1 MNDTVSLI
9 IPVYNGEKYIQRC
22 LDRLKKEKY
31 PHLEIIV
38 VNDGS
43 TDNTEKIL
51 QSLKDNKIRII
62 SKENGGVSSARN
74 AALDIASGDMIMFLD
89 CDDILQENAIEKAVL
104 LMNEHNADI
113 VRFRLC
119 YFYPDGTEHI
129 GKADYTETTAIFQND
144 FYSHVYRHMMCG
156 VRFNHIVR
164 TLYRRSCIENLRFRT
179 DLHTAEDLCF
189 NISAFSNAKKY
200 IYTPDINYYYYCSG
214 TGLTGNG
221 LKFGEKLKCNIKAAD
236 EIKKSLA
243 GWGCDTLSNRIR
255 ADLRIWYIISA
266 KIKRMIFGGDAY

>member
-22 LDRLKKEKY
+22 LDRLLTEKY
-31 PHLEIIV
+31 PMLEIIV
-38 VNDGS
+38 ADDGS
-43 TDNTEKIL
+43 TDNTASIL
-51 QSLKDNKIRII
+51 KSITDSRVRVIHKQ
-62 SKENGGVSSARN
+62 NGGVSSARN
-74 AALDIASGDMIMFLD
+74 AALDIASGDMLMFLD
-89 CDDILQENAIEKAVL
+89 CDDILQENSIEKAVS

-119 YFYPDGTEHI
+119 YFYPDGAEYI
-129 GKADYTETTAIFQND
+129 GKADYPETTTVLHND
-144 FYSHVYRHMMCG
+144 FYNHIYRHMMCG

-189 NISAFSNAKKY
+189 NIKAFSNAKKY
-200 IYTPDINYYYYCSG
+200 VYTPDINYYYYCSG
-214 TGLTGNG
+214 TGLTGSG
-221 LKFGEKLKCNIKAAD
+221 LKFDEKLKCNIKAAD
-236 EIKKSLA
+236 EIKKSLKD
-243 GWGCDTLSNRIR
+243 WGCDTLSNRLR
-255 ADLRIWYIISA
+255 ADMRILHIISA